1 MEYLIRFAQIH
12 EKFRRAELEALADLL
27 HIHIVFS
34 EYNQYV
40 RVFPFESTL
49 N

>member
-12 EKFRRAELEALADLL
+12 DSFRKAELEALADLL

-40 RVFPFESTL
+40 RLFPFQFTL
-49 N
+49 I